1 MPSRE
6 LSTSVMSG
14 SCPTVGP
21 DWVAA
26 RVREPAAPELL
37 LLDCRPPEQFARC
50 RLRGALGV
58 SLPAS
63 HLVLRRLSNGNL
75 CVSSVLRDARQR
87 DAFEACYRQLPIVLY
102 DADGS
107 YADAQVTGVLVQR
120 LRQDGCQ
127 VSCLQ
132 GGFSEFHSRYPE
144 WCDSGEPP
152 QEPGGPAVSSSSSPP
167 ATTTTPG
174 GPVSVTTTRALLGL
188 ETLRISTECGSPK
201 DPRDDPDRCDSGLAR
216 DDSPGGADPP
226 VSRADRALPV
236 SRQRGENSLDLDSLE
251 RHNIRYV
258 LNVTHNLAN
267 AFEGRGLKYM
277 KIPIEDH
284 WSQNLASFFPQAIA
298 FIDEARQ
305 KRVGVLVHCLAG
317 VSRSVTVTLA
327 YLMQKHKLP
336 LNEAYDLVKKRK
348 ANIAPNFNFLGQLLD
363 FEQLL
368 DLRPQR
374 CGCCHT
380 PCRCRRALHFTSP
393 TRTTPDSGIDL
404 DRWT

>member
-6 LSTSVMSG
+6 LSTSAMSG
-14 SCPTVGP
+14 PTVGP

-26 RVREPAAPELL
+26 RVREPADSLL
-37 LLDCRPPEQFARC
+37 LLDCRPPDQFGRS

-63 HLVLRRLSNGNL
+63 LLVLRRLSNGKL
-75 CVSSVLRDARQR
+75 CVSSVLREARQR
-87 DAFEACYRQLPIVLY
+87 EAFEACYRRLPVVLY

-127 VSCLQ
+127 VYCLQ

-144 WCDSGEPP
+144 WCDDQPGSGVAPLL
-152 QEPGGPAVSSSSSPP
+152 GGGGNS
-167 ATTTTPG
+167 G
-174 GPVSVTTTRALLGL
+174 GPVSVSATRALLGL
-188 ETLRISTECGSPK
+188 ETLRISSECGSSRTGGE
-201 DPRDDPDRCDSGLAR
+201 DEERCCDSGLAR
-216 DDSPGGADPP
+216 EDSPGGADPP
-226 VSRADRALPV
+226 FPV
-236 SRQRGENSLDLDSLE
+236 QIVPFLFLGNEENSLDLDSLE

-267 AFEGRGLKYM
+267 AFEGHGLKYM

-298 FIDEARQ
+298 FIEEARQ

-336 LNEAYDLVKKRK
+336 LNEAYDLVKRRK

-368 DLRPQR
+368 DLRPQQ

-380 PCRCRRALHFTSP
+380 PCQCRRTLHFTSP

>member
-26 RVREPAAPELL
+26 RVREPAAPESALL
-37 LLDCRPPEQFARC
+37 LLDCRPPDQFARC

-63 HLVLRRLSNGNL
+63 LLVLRRLSNGKL

-107 YADAQVTGVLVQR
+107 YADVQVTGVLVQR

-144 WCDSGEPP
+144 WCDSGEP
-152 QEPGGPAVSSSSSPP
+152 QEPGPGSSSPP
-167 ATTTTPG
+167 GSAANNP

-226 VSRADRALPV
+226 FPV
-236 SRQRGENSLDLDSLE
+236 QIVPFLYLGNEENSLDLDSLE

>member
-6 LSTSVMSG
+6 LSTSAMSG
-14 SCPTVGP
+14 PTVGP

-26 RVREPAAPELL
+26 RVREPADSCALL
-37 LLDCRPPEQFARC
+37 LLDCRPPDQFGRC
-50 RLRGALGV
+50 RVRGALGV

-63 HLVLRRLSNGNL
+63 LIVLRRLSNGKL

-87 DAFEACYRQLPIVLY
+87 EAFEACYRRLPVVLY

-107 YADAQVTGVLVQR
+107 YADAHVTGVLVQR

-127 VSCLQ
+127 VYCLQ

-144 WCDSGEPP
+144 WCDD
-152 QEPGGPAVSSSSSPP
+152 QPGGGSVAAVALAGSGGGAVS
-167 ATTTTPG
+167 
-174 GPVSVTTTRALLGL
+174 VSATRALLGL
-188 ETLRISTECGSPK
+188 ETLRISSECPPP
-201 DPRDDPDRCDSGLAR
+201 PRGEEERCCDSGLAR
-216 DDSPGGADPP
+216 EESPGGGADPP
-226 VSRADRALPV
+226 FPV
-236 SRQRGENSLDLDSLE
+236 QIVPFLFLGNEENSLDRDSLE

-267 AFEGRGLKYM
+267 AFEGHGLKYM

-336 LNEAYDLVKKRK
+336 LNEAYDLVKRRK

-368 DLRPQR
+368 DLRPQQ

-380 PCRCRRALHFTSP
+380 PCQCRRRTLHFTSP

>member
-6 LSTSVMSG
+6 LSTSAMSG

-26 RVREPAAPELL
+26 RVREPAAADSAAL
-37 LLDCRPPEQFARC
+37 LLDCRPPDQFGRC

-63 HLVLRRLSNGNL
+63 LLVLRRLSNGKL

-87 DAFEACYRQLPIVLY
+87 EAFEACYRQLPVVLY

-127 VSCLQ
+127 VYCLQ

-144 WCDSGEPP
+144 WCDEQPCGSG
-152 QEPGGPAVSSSSSPP
+152 QGGGGSSVPLVGSPA
-167 ATTTTPG
+167 
-174 GPVSVTTTRALLGL
+174 PVSVSTTRALLGL
-188 ETLRISTECGSPK
+188 ETLRISSSECGSPT
-201 DPRDDPDRCDSGLAR
+201 RDDDRCDSGLAR

-226 VSRADRALPV
+226 FPV
-236 SRQRGENSLDLDSLE
+236 QIVPFLFLGNEENSLDLDSLE

-267 AFEGRGLKYM
+267 AFEGHGLKYM

-368 DLRPQR
+368 DLRPQPQ

-380 PCRCRRALHFTSP
+380 PCQCPPRARTTRTLHFTSP